1 MKKIINKIAVVTGT
15 RAEYGLLK
23 PIIRQIEE
31 DKRSELLLFVTAMHL
46 SKDYGYTVNEI
57 QDDNFTITKKIKTL
71 KNSDSEKGIVKLIS
85 NTQNKFTQVFDEY
98 KPDYLLVLGDRS
110 EIFGVCIAA
119 YISRIPI
126 LHISGGEV
134 TKGAYDEAFRHC
146 ITKMSSLH
154 FTSTELHRKRVIQL
168 GESPETV
175 FNVGAIGL
183 DSIKNLKLLSKKEF
197 EKSINFKLG
206 KLNFLLTYHPQT
218 LEDNNEVKNIRVI
231 FNAIEKIKDVKLI
244 ITKPNY
250 DKFSNEIIDEIDKYA
265 KKNYVNVVSFESLGQ
280 LRYLSALKH
289 VDLVIGNSS
298 SGIVETPSF
307 KRATVNIGTR
317 QLGRECSSNIINVK
331 FSVED
336 IHKGIE
342 LGISENFRNQLKSLK
357 SIYGNGT
364 ASTQIMS
371 IINKKKSFPFPKL
384 FYDLNF
390 KI

>member
-1 MKKIINKIAVVTGT
+1 MQKKINKIAVVTGT

-23 PIIRQIEE
+23 PLIKEIKE
-31 DKRSELLLFVTAMHL
+31 DKRIELLLFVTAMHL
-46 SKDYGYTVNEI
+46 SKDYGYTVTEI
-57 QDDNFTITKKIKTL
+57 ENDNFIITKKVKTL
-71 KNSDSEKGIVKLIS
+71 KKSNSEKGIVKLIS
-85 NTQNKFTQVFDEY
+85 NTQNKFTDVFDKY
-98 KPDYLLVLGDRS
+98 KPDCLLVLGDRS
-110 EIFGVCIAA
+110 EILGVCIAA
-119 YISRIPI
+119 YINRIPI
-126 LHISGGEV
+126 FHISGGEV

-197 EKSINFKLG
+197 EKSLNFKLG

-218 LEDNNEVKNIRVI
+218 SEDGNEVKNIRTI
-231 FNAIEKIKDVKLI
+231 LNAIEKIKDYKLI
-244 ITKPNY
+244 ITKPNF
-250 DKFSNEIIDEIDKYA
+250 DKFSNKIIDEIDKFVNENH
-265 KKNYVNVVSFESLGQ
+265 KNVISFKSLGQ

-317 QLGRECSSNIINVK
+317 QLGRECSANIINVK
-331 FSVED
+331 LNEED
-336 IHKGIE
+336 ILRGIK
-342 LGISENFRNQLKSLK
+342 LGISESFKNKLTSLR

-364 ASTQIMS
+364 ASTQIMN
-371 IINKKKSFPFPKL
+371 IINDNKTLEYPKL
-384 FYDLNF
+384 FM
-390 KI
+390 I